1 MAKLFRL
8 PHPLVFLI
16 LTTLFAWALV
26 MNAVVRRTLGLEL
39 FLLAVPVT
47 MAAVWYDRRWV
58 YVAAVIICDLLA
70 LSYPLVKAELAWG
83 WAALVSFSPLLV
95 AVPMFDLLF
104 RIAERQRHSEAAL
117 ADERVRINRMLHNNP
132 AVIYTL
138 SPDPDQPGSFGVSYV
153 SPNVEAVLGA
163 SPEQLKQPGYWN
175 AHVHP
180 DDAEIRRDWLRRL
193 KAEGELLVEYRF
205 VTDSGRETWV
215 TDSCRVLRDDSGA
228 IVEIAGYVI
237 DVSARKRVEAALQVT
252 IEHVAQITTHSPAVS
267 YRAEPDPTSPDRLR
281 WVYLSENAIDL
292 FGYPSQQLM
301 DDPALLVRILH
312 PDDRER
318 VLMTSATEVEYTS
331 TTAPV
336 LEREEYRIVRP
347 DGTVVWVENVGRSVF
362 APDGRL
368 VAFLGH
374 ITNITQRKQFEQ
386 QLTAAD
392 EAMRRVVQNSP
403 AVSYAARPDPTS
415 PDGWAT
421 VYVSENAA
429 AVLGVA
435 AQDLLDQPREWVDH
449 IHPEDRDAYIREAAR
464 PLQGATA
471 RREYRFL
478 GADGRELWIEDV
490 VREICA
496 PDGTALE
503 RVGHVADISER
514 KRIENALRQSQRF
527 VERVTLTLPGYVHIV
542 DLPAQRLRYA
552 NRSLASDLGY
562 ADQADLDQWMPLFTN
577 ILHPDDVAPYQQAVE
592 RLQRSAD
599 GEVAPLTLRLR
610 GADGAWRW
618 VRSMSVVF
626 ERDAYGA
633 PAQMLSI
640 HEDITEQRRAEEELG
655 ASQRLVS
662 AVTAALPQVLYVMD
676 WPELK
681 MVYANHDLW
690 RKLGYPDAP
699 ENDTAWLAWLAET
712 AHPDDLAVF
721 EDFGSQVE
729 RAPDGEIITI
739 TFRVRAYDGTWRYLQ
754 ARNLVFTR
762 HPDGRPA
769 QLLGLVE
776 DVTQR
781 QEADAALRASQ
792 KFIASITGAVPQL
805 LYVVDLVH
813 QKVVYANRTLTAE
826 LGYVDSTDDPYD
838 FLTLFARY
846 LHPDD
851 QPTIAAHAIRVAQ
864 AADGEL
870 LSIEYRLRAADGTW
884 CWFQARELVF
894 ARDGNGRPTQVLGVT
909 QDVTDTK
916 RLQVELQAERDFAQ
930 QVLNALGQ
938 GVAVIGPDKTYT
950 FINPAQA
957 NMLGYSIEELLGQD
971 PISYVAPF
979 ERERLQAMWPKR
991 QSGAR
996 ETYEIALQHRDG
1008 RLVTALITAG
1018 PLIQDGVF
1026 KGLITIATDLSE
1038 RKKMEERLA
1047 GANLELEQALLT
1059 ARELAQVAQAAN
1071 RAKSEFL
1078 ANMSHEIRTPM
1089 NAVVGLSELLL
1100 DTPLQPD
1107 QRNSIQL
1114 IIDSSHALLD
1124 IINDILDFSKIEAG
1138 RLELDPQEVQ
1148 LAGVIE
1154 GAVDVLALRA
1164 RQKNLAL
1171 TCFVDPDLPATVRV
1185 DGGRLRQVVLNLLSN
1200 AVKFTARGR
1209 VTVRALLESAT
1220 ATQARVKITVQD
1232 TGTGIAPEAQE
1243 LLFEPFVQAD
1253 ASTTRQYG
1261 GTGLGLAI
1269 CKRLVELMGGQ
1280 IALESKLGAG
1290 TTVSISVPVDRVR
1303 TTAAPRLHN
1312 QRAKRV
1318 LVIEPEPVTRD
1329 ILLRYLAAWG
1339 FVGRGFET
1347 GQEALQHLR
1356 ASDLPYQAALIA
1368 TEMLDLS
1375 AMTFARAA
1383 RRIAAGEGLKLIG
1396 LLDADTVLTADEASA
1411 FHGHLTRPIK
1421 QSQLLDRLEELLA
1434 DGPAVPE
1441 PADMPSLQTG
1451 RILLAEDNL
1460 TNQQVARL
1468 QLAKLGFQV
1477 ETVDD
1482 GRQAVEA
1489 YQRSPE
1495 AYALILMDC
1504 QMPIMD
1510 GFGATREIRACEA
1523 GLGRHIPIVA
1533 MTANAMAGDRE
1544 LCLQAG
1550 MDDYMTKP
1558 VQRHTLLAMLER
1570 WLPGASDARA
1580 ETTVAVAVREDALS
1594 VAPTSAGA
1602 PVIGTGRLLGT
1613 GELRLDPLAQRLLL
1627 SLRELPSADD
1637 SQALSELAQVY
1648 LDHAGHVLAGLRVAM
1663 EMADYAAIRAAAHSL
1678 KGGSATLGANEL
1690 AQAARELEQA
1700 ARSATPLDL
1709 GDHVARVET
1718 EFARVR
1724 AALISL
1730 RPQLQN

>member
-16 LTTLFAWALV
+16 LTALFAWALV
-26 MNAVVRRTLGLEL
+26 LNAVARRTLGLEL
-39 FLLAVPVT
+39 FLLAVPII

-58 YVAAVIICDLLA
+58 YVAALVLCDLLA
-70 LSYPLVKAELAWG
+70 PFYALVRAELAWG
-83 WAALVSFSPLLV
+83 WIVLMALSPLLI
-95 AVPMFDLLF
+95 AVPMLDLLY
-104 RIAERQRHSEAAL
+104 RIAERQRRSEAAL
-117 ADERVRINRMLHNNP
+117 ADERARINRMLQNNP

-138 SPDPDQPGSFGVSYV
+138 SPVPDPPGAFAVSYV
-153 SPNVEAVLGA
+153 SPNAEEVLGA

-180 DDAEIRRDWLRRL
+180 SDSEAQRTWLSRMQ
-193 KAEGELLVEYRF
+193 ASDELLVEYRF
-205 VTDSGRETWV
+205 VSDSGRETWV
-215 TDSCRVLRDDSGA
+215 NDSCRVLRDASGA
-228 IVEIAGYVI
+228 IVEIAGNVI
-237 DVSARKRVEAALQVT
+237 DITARKQVEATLQTT

-267 YRAEPDPTSPDRLR
+267 YRAEPDPTAPDG
-281 WVYLSENAIDL
+281 WVIVYISENA
-292 FGYPSQQLM
+292 G
-301 DDPALLVRILH
+301 
-312 PDDRER
+312 
-318 VLMTSATEVEYTS
+318 
-331 TTAPV
+331 
-336 LEREEYRIVRP
+336 
-347 DGTVVWVENVGRSVF
+347 
-362 APDGRL
+362 
-368 VAFLGH
+368 
-374 ITNITQRKQFEQ
+374 
-386 QLTAAD
+386 
-392 EAMRRVVQNSP
+392 
-403 AVSYAARPDPTS
+403 
-415 PDGWAT
+415 
-421 VYVSENAA
+421 

-435 AQDLLDQPREWVDH
+435 AQDLLEPPRLWVDH
-449 IHPEDRDAYIREAAR
+449 IHPEDRDAYIREATR

-471 RREYRFL
+471 RREYRFIS
-478 GADGRELWIEDV
+478 ADGRELWIEDV

-496 PDGTALE
+496 PDGAVLE
-503 RVGHVADISER
+503 RVGHMADISER
-514 KRIENALRQSQRF
+514 KRIEIALRQSQRF
-527 VERVTLTLPGYVHIV
+527 IERVTLTLPGYVHII

-562 ADQADLDQWMPLFTN
+562 DDLTGLDQWMPLFTR
-577 ILHPDDVAPYQQAVE
+577 ILHPDDDAPYQQAVE

-599 GEVAPLTLRLR
+599 GEAASLTLRLR
-610 GADGAWRW
+610 GADGSWRW

-626 ERDAYGA
+626 ARDANGA

-640 HEDITEQRRAEEELG
+640 YEDITEQRRAEEELE
-655 ASQRLVS
+655 ASQRLIS
-662 AVTAALPQVLYVMD
+662 AVTAALPHVLYVMA
-676 WPELK
+676 WPDLK
-681 MVYANHDLW
+681 MVYANRELW
-690 RKLGYPDAP
+690 RMLGYPDAP
-699 ENDTAWLAWLAET
+699 VDDTDWLVWLAET
-712 AHPDDLAVF
+712 THPDDLAAF
-721 EDFGSQVE
+721 ENYGPQVE
-729 RAPDGEIITI
+729 RVPDGGIITM
-739 TFRVRAYDGTWRYLQ
+739 TFRVRAYDGTWRWLQ
-754 ARNLVFTR
+754 TRSLVFTR

-769 QLLGLVE
+769 QLLGLAE
-776 DVTQR
+776 DVTQW
-781 QEADAALRASQ
+781 QESDAALRASQ

-805 LYVVDLVH
+805 LYVVDWVD

-826 LGYVDSTDDPYD
+826 LGYVDSSGVPDD
-838 FLTLFARY
+838 FLILFARY

-851 QPTIAAHAIRVAQ
+851 QPAIAAHAARVAQ
-864 AADGEL
+864 AEDGEL
-870 LSIEYRLRAADGTW
+870 LSVEYRLRAADGGW
-884 CWFQARELVF
+884 RWFQARELVF
-894 ARDGNGRPTQVLGVT
+894 ARNGNGWPTQVLGVT

-916 RLQVELQAERDFAQ
+916 HLQVELQAERDFAR

-938 GVAVIGPDKTYT
+938 GVAVIGPDRTYT

-957 NMLGYSIEELLGQD
+957 KMLGYDVEELLGKD
-971 PISYVAPF
+971 PISYVATF
-979 ERERLQAMWPKR
+979 EHERLYSMWARR
-991 QSGAR
+991 QLGAG

-1008 RLVTALITAG
+1008 RLVTALTTVG

-1026 KGLITIATDLSE
+1026 KGSITIATDLSD

-1047 GANLELEQALLT
+1047 GANLELEHALLT
-1059 ARELAQVAQAAN
+1059 ARELTQVAQAAN

-1089 NAVVGLSELLL
+1089 NAVIGLSELLL

-1114 IIDSSHALLD
+1114 IIDSSHGLLD

-1138 RLELDPQEVQ
+1138 RLELDPQEVH

-1232 TGTGIAPEAQE
+1232 TGPGIAPEAQE
-1243 LLFEPFVQAD
+1243 LLFQPFVQAD
-1253 ASTTRQYG
+1253 AGTTRQYG

-1269 CKRLVELMGGQ
+1269 CKRLAELMGGQ
-1280 IALESKLGAG
+1280 IALESRLGAG
-1290 TTVSISVPVDRVR
+1290 TTVAISVPVDRVR
-1303 TTAAPRLHN
+1303 TTAALRMHN
-1312 QRAKRV
+1312 QRAERV

-1339 FVGRGFET
+1339 FAGRGFET
-1347 GQEALQHLR
+1347 GQAALHHLR
-1356 ASDLPYQAALIA
+1356 ASDMPYQAALVA

-1396 LLDADTVLTADEASA
+1396 LLDADSVLTADEASA

-1434 DGPAVPE
+1434 DGPSEPE
-1441 PADMPSLQTG
+1441 SADVPSLQTG

-1477 ETVDD
+1477 EAVAD

-1489 YQRSPE
+1489 YQRSPD

-1504 QMPIMD
+1504 QMPVMD
-1510 GFGATREIRACEA
+1510 GFGATREIRDCEA
-1523 GLGRHIPIVA
+1523 GRGRHIPIVA

-1558 VQRHTLLAMLER
+1558 VQRQTLLAMLER
-1570 WLPGASDARA
+1570 WLPGTSDAGA
-1580 ETTVAVAVREDALS
+1580 ETTVTVAVREGALS
-1594 VAPTSAGA
+1594 AAPVSAGE
-1602 PVIGTGRLLGT
+1602 PVAGTGRLLGT

-1648 LDHAGHVLAGLRVAM
+1648 LDHAVHVLAGLRVAL
-1663 EMADYAAIRAAAHSL
+1663 EMTDYTAIRAAAHSL
-1678 KGGSATLGANEL
+1678 KGGSATLGASEL
-1690 AQAARELEQA
+1690 AQAARDLEQA

-1709 GDHVARVET
+1709 GEHVTRVET

-1730 RPQLQN
+1730 RPQL